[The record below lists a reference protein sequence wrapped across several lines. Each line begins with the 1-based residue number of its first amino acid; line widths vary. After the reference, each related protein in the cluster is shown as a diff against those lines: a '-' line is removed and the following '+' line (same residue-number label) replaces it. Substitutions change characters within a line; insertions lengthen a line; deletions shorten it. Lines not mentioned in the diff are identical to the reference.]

1 MPITEG
7 RRSVWFKHRAWIPL
21 AWIFSAVNLGAVWFA
36 ARPGEAWHASTHALL
51 AVAFAIGAQRLQLR
65 RRSTSAP
72 DGDMAARVMAL
83 EARLINPEQQQFSQ
97 ALDAIA
103 LEVERIGESQRY
115 LTKVIVERGT
125 NSP

>member
-1 MPITEG
+1 M
-7 RRSVWFKHRAWIPL
+7 WFKHPAWIPV
-21 AWIFSAVNLGAVWFA
+21 AWIISAANLGAVWFA
-36 ARPGEAWHASTHALL
+36 AQPGEAWHASTHALL

-65 RRSTSAP
+65 RRSTSAL
-72 DGDMAARVMAL
+72 DVDMVARVTAL
-83 EARLINPEQQQFSQ
+83 EARLTNPEQQQFSQ

-115 LTKVIVERGT
+115 LTKVIVERGG